1 MTMEDRRFGVQNN
14 QAAYDTTGERSQVTA
29 GISDDAMKVLR
40 NTYML
45 LGMTLAFSALTA
57 FLNMNST
64 HPGFLITIVGYI
76 GLLFATYKLKNS
88 PWGIVTTF
96 ALTGFMGY
104 TLGPIIGAF
113 VAAGASQIV
122 AQALTLTAVAFV
134 GLSATAIITKKDF
147 SFMSSF
153 LTAGAFVLIGAMLLA
168 FFMESSDLH
177 LSVYV
182 GFTIFASIMILFE
195 TSQIIKDGQCNYII
209 ATSALYITIYNP
221 FVSLLHLLPAFS
233 CDDWPP
239 ARQLL
244 PETPVFGGV
253 SALGTLHNPQYSSP
267 GAGSHDADAIELY
280 PRNHRSSLVV
290 PGTPERPGLCP
301 GTGYRR
307 SPG

>member
-1 MTMEDRRFGVQNN
+1 MEDRRFGVQNN

-57 FLNMNST
+57 FLNMNGT

-122 AQALTLTAVAFV
+122 AQPDTDSSGLWWPVCDSDHHQERLQLHVQLPDRWRICADRCHAAGVLHEALPCTWRCLQ
-134 GLSATAIITKKDF
+134 
-147 SFMSSF
+147 
-153 LTAGAFVLIGAMLLA
+153 
-168 FFMESSDLH
+168 
-177 LSVYV
+177 
-182 GFTIFASIMILFE
+182 AS
-195 TSQIIKDGQCNYII
+195 
-209 ATSALYITIYNP
+209 P
-221 FVSLLHLLPAFS
+221 
-233 CDDWPP
+233 
-239 ARQLL
+239 
-244 PETPVFGGV
+244 
-253 SALGTLHNPQYSSP
+253 SSP
-267 GAGSHDADAIELY
+267 PS
-280 PRNHRSSLVV
+280 
-290 PGTPERPGLCP
+290 
-301 GTGYRR
+301 
-307 SPG
+307 

>member
-1 MTMEDRRFGVQNN
+1 MEDKRFGVQNN
-14 QAAYDTTGERSQVTA
+14 QATYSSAGETARA

-40 NTYML
+40 STYLL

-57 FLNMNST
+57 FLNMGGS

-88 PWGIVTTF
+88 VWGIVTTF

-153 LTAGAFVLIGAMLLA
+153 LTAGAFVLIGAMVLA
-168 FFMESSDLH
+168 FIMESSVLH
-177 LSVYV
+177 LAVSA

-195 TSQIIKDGQCNYII
+195 TSQIIKGGERNYII
-209 ATSALYITIYNP
+209 ATVGLYVSIYNL
-221 FVSLLHLLPAFS
+221 FVSLLHLLAAFS
-233 CDDWPP
+233 GED
-239 ARQLL
+239 
-244 PETPVFGGV
+244 
-253 SALGTLHNPQYSSP
+253 
-267 GAGSHDADAIELY
+267 
-280 PRNHRSSLVV
+280 
-290 PGTPERPGLCP
+290 
-301 GTGYRR
+301 
-307 SPG
+307 

>member
-1 MTMEDRRFGVQNN
+1 MEDRRFGAQTH
-14 QAAYDTTGERSQVTA
+14 QAAYSTPQTERIAT

-57 FLNMNST
+57 FLNMNGT
-64 HPGFLITIVGYI
+64 HPGLLITLVGYV

-153 LTAGAFVLIGAMLLA
+153 LTAGAFVLIGAMILA
-168 FFMESSDLH
+168 FIMESSALH
-177 LSVYV
+177 LAVSA

-195 TSQIIKDGQCNYII
+195 TSQIIKGGERNYII
-209 ATSALYITIYNP
+209 ATIGLYVSIYNL
-221 FVSLLHLLPAFS
+221 FVSLLHLLSA
-233 CDDWPP
+233 
-239 ARQLL
+239 
-244 PETPVFGGV
+244 FGG
-253 SALGTLHNPQYSSP
+253 
-267 GAGSHDADAIELY
+267 DD
-280 PRNHRSSLVV
+280 
-290 PGTPERPGLCP
+290 
-301 GTGYRR
+301 
-307 SPG
+307 

>member
-1 MTMEDRRFGVQNN
+1 MEDKRFGVQNN
-14 QAAYDTTGERSQVTA
+14 QVTYSSAGETARA

-40 NTYML
+40 STYLL

-57 FLNMNST
+57 FLNMGGS

-88 PWGIVTTF
+88 VWGIVTTF

-147 SFMSSF
+147 SFLSSF
-153 LTAGAFVLIGAMLLA
+153 LTAGAFVLIGAMVLA
-168 FFMESSDLH
+168 FIMESSVLH
-177 LSVYV
+177 LAVSA

-195 TSQIIKDGQCNYII
+195 TSQIIKGGERNYII
-209 ATSALYITIYNP
+209 ATVGLYVSIYNL
-221 FVSLLHLLPAFS
+221 FVSLLHLLAAFS
-233 CDDWPP
+233 GED
-239 ARQLL
+239 
-244 PETPVFGGV
+244 
-253 SALGTLHNPQYSSP
+253 
-267 GAGSHDADAIELY
+267 
-280 PRNHRSSLVV
+280 
-290 PGTPERPGLCP
+290 
-301 GTGYRR
+301 
-307 SPG
+307 

>member
-1 MTMEDRRFGVQNN
+1 MENRRFGVQNN
-14 QAAYDTTGERSQVTA
+14 QANYSSADAAGQA
-29 GISDDAMKVLR
+29 GISDEAMKVLR
-40 NTYML
+40 STYLL
-45 LGMTLAFSALTA
+45 LGMTLAFSAVTA
-57 FLNMNST
+57 FLNMNGT

-88 PWGIVTTF
+88 VWGIVTTF

-168 FFMESSDLH
+168 FLMESSILH
-177 LSVYV
+177 LAVSA

-195 TSQIIKDGQCNYII
+195 TSRIINGGERNYII
-209 ATSALYITIYNP
+209 ATVGLYVSIYNL
-221 FVSLLHLLPAFS
+221 FVSLLHLLSAFS
-233 CDDWPP
+233 GDD
-239 ARQLL
+239 
-244 PETPVFGGV
+244 
-253 SALGTLHNPQYSSP
+253 
-267 GAGSHDADAIELY
+267 
-280 PRNHRSSLVV
+280 
-290 PGTPERPGLCP
+290 
-301 GTGYRR
+301 
-307 SPG
+307 